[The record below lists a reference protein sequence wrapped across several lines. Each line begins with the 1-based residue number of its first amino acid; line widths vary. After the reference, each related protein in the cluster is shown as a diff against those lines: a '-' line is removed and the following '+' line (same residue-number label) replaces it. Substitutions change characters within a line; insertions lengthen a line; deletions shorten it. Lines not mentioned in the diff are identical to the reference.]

1 MSNTSATGG
10 YIRQTSG
17 PVDNLDFR
25 RFIGTVLVGISGFAP
40 ELVRPAWQ
48 QNPAPIPGIDTDWMA
63 FGQTARRIDFDA
75 YQTENTAGTLTT
87 QTRNEEVDFLLTFYG
102 PNCLGL
108 ASELRDAADITQNQ
122 EALYLA
128 GMAIVDFTDITHAP
142 ELVNE
147 RWFDRCDMTMTIRR
161 EIRREYRILNFVAA
175 NGVIHANRDITTLS
189 REWATST

>member
-1 MSNTSATGG
+1 VSNTSATGG
-10 YIRQTSG
+10 YLRQTTG

-25 RFIGTVLVGISGFAP
+25 RFVGTVLVGISGFAP

-48 QNPAPIPGIDTDWMA
+48 PNPAPIPGIDTDWMA
-63 FGQTARRIDFDA
+63 FGQTSRRVDFDA
-75 YQTENTAGTLTT
+75 YQAEKTDGTLTT
-87 QTRNEEVDFLLTFYG
+87 QTRHEEIDFVLTFYG
-102 PNCLGL
+102 PNCLGK

-122 EALYLA
+122 SALYLA

-161 EIRREYRILNFVAA
+161 EIRREYRILNFVSAY
-175 NGVIHANRDITTLS
+175 GETYANRDISTLS
-189 REWATST
+189 RDWAT

>member
-10 YIRQTSG
+10 YLRQTTG

-25 RFIGTVLVGISGFAP
+25 RFVGTVLVGISGFAP

-48 QNPAPIPGIDTDWMA
+48 PNPAPIPGIDTDWMA
-63 FGQTARRIDFDA
+63 FGQTSRRVDFDA
-75 YQTENTAGTLTT
+75 YQAEKTDGTLTT
-87 QTRNEEVDFLLTFYG
+87 QTRHEEIDFVLTFYG
-102 PNCLGL
+102 PNCLGK

-122 EALYLA
+122 SALYLA

-161 EIRREYRILNFVAA
+161 EIRREYRILNFVSAY
-175 NGVIHANRDITTLS
+175 GETYANRDISTLS
-189 REWATST
+189 RDWAT

>member
-1 MSNTSATGG
+1 VSNTSATGG
-10 YIRQTSG
+10 YLRQTTG

-25 RFIGTVLVGISGFAP
+25 RFVGTVLVGISGFAP

-48 QNPAPIPGIDTDWMA
+48 PNPAPIPGIDTDWMA
-63 FGQTARRIDFDA
+63 FGQTSRRIDYDA
-75 YQTENTAGTLTT
+75 FQGESVDGTLTT
-87 QTRNEEVDFLLTFYG
+87 QTRHEEIDFVLTFYG
-102 PNCLGL
+102 PNCLGK

-122 EALYLA
+122 SALYLA

-161 EIRREYRILNFVAA
+161 EIRREYRILNFVSAYGTTYA
-175 NGVIHANRDITTLS
+175 NQGISTLS
-189 REWATST
+189 RDWAT

>member
-10 YIRQTSG
+10 YLRATNTQ
-17 PVDNLDFR
+17 VDNLDLR
-25 RFIGTVLVGISGFAP
+25 RFIGTVLVGISGYAP
-40 ELVRPAWQ
+40 EFVRPAWQ
-48 QNPAPIPGIDTDWMA
+48 PNPARIPGIDVDWMA
-63 FGQTARRIDFDA
+63 FGMTSRRADNDP
-75 YQTENTAGTLTT
+75 YQVEKENGDLTL
-87 QTRNEEVDFLLTFYG
+87 QIRHEELDFLLTFYG
-102 PNCLGL
+102 PNCIGN
-108 ASELRDAADITQNQ
+108 AAAFRDATDVTQNQ

-128 GMAIVDFTDITHAP
+128 GMAIVDVSDITHAP